1 MLKAI
6 TRAGRE
12 KEILSGDFID
22 THRQC
27 AASNVNALSSLI
39 KQLPSPYLVL
49 VYDKDEVG
57 RR

>member
-22 THRQC
+22 THKLR

-39 KQLPSPYLVL
+39 KQLPPPYLVL
-49 VYDKDEVG
+49 VYDRDEVG